1 LRWRAFGYLLK
12 NTPPA
17 LLFKVIRQVQ
27 NGGAPISAQNARSVV
42 ETTGDAVRCTALPVF
57 SPVAYNKLHGRS
69 NETIRRIALKYAE
82 ATDFLFLGRQLSFP
96 AALEGALSLKEI
108 SYIHVEGYPAAEMKY
123 GRIAP
128 VDKLTLTVFVATVDH
143 IYEKT
148 QSNIEEV
155 KARKG
160 PIIAIPMEGNDALAK
175 KVDDIISVSRSL
187 DSSLTTS
194 LLPRPRRGQT

>member
-1 LRWRAFGYLLK
+1 
-12 NTPPA
+12 
-17 LLFKVIRQVQ
+17 
-27 NGGAPISAQNARSVV
+27 
-42 ETTGDAVRCTALPVF
+42 
-57 SPVAYNKLHGRS
+57 
-69 NETIRRIALKYAE
+69 
-82 ATDFLFLGRQLSFP
+82 
-96 AALEGALSLKEI
+96 
-108 SYIHVEGYPAAEMKY
+108 
-123 GRIAP
+123 
-128 VDKLTLTVFVATVDH
+128 VFVATVDH